1 MMQPLRV
8 VRSAA
13 DTVTGKLVRRRRLA
27 STPMRVA
34 YRPQPL
40 QRWDP

>member
-1 MMQPLRV
+1 MKQPL
-8 VRSAA
+8 
-13 DTVTGKLVRRRRLA
+13 KLVRGAAGTLTVKLKGRRRPQPRP
-27 STPMRVA
+27 TVA